1 VRSTKGGMAVGSF
14 LSDMEGIVNS
24 FRFADALDVL
34 CVAYIMY
41 HAIRLVRETRAMQL
55 LKGLAILVG
64 LYAAASIAGLR
75 SLSFLIRYLFQ
86 YGALALL
93 IVFQPELR
101 RSLEQVGRT
110 RFSGLQILGG
120 NNDIGAQNARW
131 SAAIRSVGE
140 AAAFL
145 SKRRIG
151 ALLVLEQ
158 QTRLGEIVKTGTVID
173 SAPSPELVSNIFF
186 PNSPLHDGALIIRD
200 GRLYAAGCYLPLSD
214 NFTISKEM
222 GTRHRAGLGMSEHSD
237 AVVVVVSEQTGVIT
251 IAQDGKL
258 RRGFTGDQLI
268 KELEGVFIIEKR
280 EEKGERL
287 PSFLK
292 VKR

>member
-1 VRSTKGGMAVGSF
+1 MESF
-14 LSDMEGIVNS
+14 FSDIKGIVNS
-24 FRFADALDVL
+24 FGIADALDVL

-41 HAIRLVRETRAMQL
+41 HAIRLVRDTRANQL
-55 LKGLAILVG
+55 VKGLVILVG
-64 LYAAASIAGLR
+64 LYAAASIAGMRTLG
-75 SLSFLIRYLFQ
+75 FLIRYLFQ

-110 RFSGLQILGG
+110 RFSGLQMQMFGIG
-120 NNDIGAQNARW
+120 NDIDAQNARW
-131 SAAIRSVGE
+131 SAAIHAIGE
-140 AAAFL
+140 ACAFL

-151 ALLVLEQ
+151 ALLVLER

-173 SAPSPELVSNIFF
+173 SAASSELIGNIFF
-186 PNSPLHDGALIIRD
+186 PNSPLHDGAVVVRD
-200 GRLYAAGCYLPLSD
+200 GRLHAAGCYLPLSD

-222 GTRHRAGLGMSEHSD
+222 GTRHRAGLGMSESSD
-237 AVVVVVSEQTGVIT
+237 AVVIIVSEETGVIT
-251 IAQDGKL
+251 IAEDGKL

-268 KELEGVFIIEKR
+268 KELEGIFIVERR

-287 PSFLK
+287 PAFFK